1 MRRGTTLIVAT
12 ITFLGCVASLT
23 ATPCAVTSPL
33 SCGTIIY
40 YPQPPTDFL
49 LDVNDP
55 VDPATLDA
63 SDFTLNGTPATS
75 VTLLNN
81 NTRISFTFNT
91 SPAVRGNNTMHIA
104 AGAFDCVSNGP
115 VLEFICDS
123 PAKRTLKI
131 SGKTICHLKSHAPLC
146 SGTTTAALS
155 FRVVRSP
162 RNSLAHTIS

>member
-115 VLEFICDS
+115 VLEFICTFS
-123 PAKRTLKI
+123 YVPIQSRPRPTPYHEPA
-131 SGKTICHLKSHAPLC
+131 P
-146 SGTTTAALS
+146 
-155 FRVVRSP
+155 
-162 RNSLAHTIS
+162 AHDQIGGMNL

>member
-91 SPAVRGNNTMHIA
+91 SPAIRGNNTTHIA

-115 VLEFICDS
+115 VLEFICTFS
-123 PAKRTLKI
+123 YVPIQSR
-131 SGKTICHLKSHAPLC
+131 
-146 SGTTTAALS
+146 
-155 FRVVRSP
+155 P
-162 RNSLAHTIS
+162 RPTPYPRP